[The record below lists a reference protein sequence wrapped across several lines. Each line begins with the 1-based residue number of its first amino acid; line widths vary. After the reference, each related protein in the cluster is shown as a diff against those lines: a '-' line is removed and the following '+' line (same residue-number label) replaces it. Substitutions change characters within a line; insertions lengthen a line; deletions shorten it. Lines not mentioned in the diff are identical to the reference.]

1 MRKNKYKLTDKNTL
15 WQFKNNTWN
24 KKGEAT
30 EAQIK
35 QLQIDYRLNKIILVD
50 ERN

>member
-1 MRKNKYKLTDKNTL
+1 MRKNKYKLTTGDIL

-24 KKGEAT
+24 KLGKATKEQLEA
-30 EAQIK
+30 
-35 QLQIDYRLNKIILVD
+35 LQSDYRLNKIILVD